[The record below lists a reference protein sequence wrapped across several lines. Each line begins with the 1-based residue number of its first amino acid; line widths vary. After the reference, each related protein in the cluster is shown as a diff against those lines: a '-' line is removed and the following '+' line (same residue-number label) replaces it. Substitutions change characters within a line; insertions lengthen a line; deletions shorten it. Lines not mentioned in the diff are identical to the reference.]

1 MLTQKEIELLEYV
14 ERLKES
20 LRTTIELY
28 DEMNDQD
35 YYKPSTKRFI
45 DDLRI
50 QLNYLDKNKQ
60 K

>member
-28 DEMNDQD
+28 DEMNNQD
-35 YYKPSTKRFI
+35 YYKQSTKRFI
-45 DDLRI
+45 EDLKVQI
-50 QLNYLDKNKQ
+50 DYLSLKGEQ
-60 K
+60 